1 MEEEN
6 SSLLNH
12 LIVSHSILIQSTG
25 KALVTFFCLLVFYF
39 IRDWMHCKLQEKADE
54 KAISHGDEF
63 YDGAFEFY
71 GKLLQRNKAFR
82 KLLGKNDGPKYFT
95 DEGDEMFSLMKFLFR
110 SRQLPITERFN
121 RINDLKN
128 AHFEPDAE

>member
-1 MEEEN
+1 
-6 SSLLNH
+6 
-12 LIVSHSILIQSTG
+12 
-25 KALVTFFCLLVFYF
+25 
-39 IRDWMHCKLQEKADE
+39 MHCNLQEKADE
-54 KAISHGDEF
+54 KAISHGEEY